1 MPKMPL
7 GNDPKA
13 QPQAPPDIH
22 GAAAGATTTPTGL
35 PRVLVSDPIEESG
48 LAALQGV
55 AAIDVRTDLTPAQ
68 LLEVIGE
75 YDALMVRSQTKVT
88 AEVIEAG
95 KKLRIIGRAGVGVD
109 NIDVPT
115 ATRKGVV
122 VVNSPAGNTIAAAE
136 QTIAMMFALA
146 RHIAPA
152 DASVKR
158 GEWKRS
164 AFTGVELFDKV
175 LGVVGLGKIGSHVAN
190 VARAAG
196 MRVVGYDP
204 FVSPERAAEMGVTL
218 ASVEELVSQADF
230 ITLHVPK
237 TPETTNLLDAAMLA
251 RAKKGVRIVNCAR
264 GGIIDEAALV
274 AAVESGHVAGVAL
287 DVFAKEPLENDALR
301 QLGNKA
307 VLTPH
312 LGASTEEAQ
321 MNVAI
326 DVAEQIAEVLR
337 GGEARSA
344 VNIPN
349 LRPELMAALKPYMT
363 LVERLGTVAGQ
374 LADGPIEAVE
384 VTFAGGLAE
393 HETKPLLNALLKGVL
408 TPILAEGVNFVNAGF
423 LAKERGIHVT
433 EAKTPDA
440 QDYVDLV
447 KVRVRT
453 AQRERVVA
461 GTLLHHD
468 LPTIV
473 QVDDYAF
480 NLFLRG
486 VMLFAPHQDV
496 PGTVGKV
503 GTLLGEHNVN
513 IFGMQLG
520 RSAVRGP
527 ALMVLNLD
535 DRVPEAVLDQIRALP
550 GFFDVK
556 SVAV

>member
-1 MPKMPL
+1 MPETQT
-7 GNDPKA
+7 G
-13 QPQAPPDIH
+13 QT
-22 GAAAGATTTPTGL
+22 AGTPTTL
-35 PRVLVSDPIEESG
+35 PRVLVSDPIDASG
-48 LAALQGV
+48 LTALQGV
-55 AAIDVRTDLTPAQ
+55 AQIELRTDLTPAQ

-95 KKLRIIGRAGVGVD
+95 KQLRIIGRAGVGVD
-109 NIDVPT
+109 NIDVPA
-115 ATRKGVV
+115 ATRRGIV

-136 QTIAMMFALA
+136 HTIAMMFALA
-146 RHIAPA
+146 RHVAPA
-152 DASVKR
+152 DASTKR
-158 GEWKRS
+158 GEWKRAQFMGS
-164 AFTGVELFDKV
+164 ELFNKV

-196 MRVVGYDP
+196 MKVVAYDP
-204 FVSPERAAEMGVTL
+204 FVTPERAAELGVSL
-218 ASVEELVSQADF
+218 ASVEELVGQADF

-237 TPETTNLLDAAMLA
+237 TPETANLFDAAMF
-251 RAKKGVRIVNCAR
+251 AKAKPGVRIINCAR
-264 GGIIDEAALV
+264 GGIIDEAAL
-274 AAVESGHVAGVAL
+274 ADAITAGKVAGAAL
-287 DVFAKEPLENDALR
+287 DVFAEEPLKNDVLR
-301 QLGNKA
+301 QLGDKV

-321 MNVAI
+321 VNVAI
-326 DVAEQIAEVLR
+326 DVAEQIAEVLK

-349 LRPELMAALKPYMT
+349 LRPELMSALKPYMG
-363 LVERLGTVAGQ
+363 LVECLGMVAGQ
-374 LADGPIEAVE
+374 LADGPIEALE
-384 VTFAGGLAE
+384 ITFAGELAN
-393 HETKPLLNALLKGVL
+393 HETKPLTNALLKGLL

-440 QDYVDLV
+440 ADYVDLV
-447 KVRVRT
+447 RVKVRT

-468 LPTIV
+468 LPSVV
-473 QVDDYAF
+473 QIDDYAF

-486 VMLFAPHQDV
+486 TMLFAPHQDV

-503 GTLLGEHNVN
+503 GTLLGESNIN

-535 DRVPEAVLDQIRALP
+535 DVVPEAVLDQIRGLP

-556 SVAV
+556 VVRV

>member
-1 MPKMPL
+1 
-7 GNDPKA
+7 
-13 QPQAPPDIH
+13 
-22 GAAAGATTTPTGL
+22 
-35 PRVLVSDPIEESG
+35 
-48 LAALQGV
+48 
-55 AAIDVRTDLTPAQ
+55 
-68 LLEVIGE
+68 
-75 YDALMVRSQTKVT
+75 
-88 AEVIEAG
+88 
-95 KKLRIIGRAGVGVD
+95 
-109 NIDVPT
+109 
-115 ATRKGVV
+115 
-122 VVNSPAGNTIAAAE
+122 
-136 QTIAMMFALA
+136 MFALA
-146 RHIAPA
+146 RHVAPA
-152 DASVKR
+152 DASTKA
-158 GEWKRS
+158 GEWKR
-164 AFTGVELFDKV
+164 AKYMGVELFDKV
-175 LGVVGLGKIGSHVAN
+175 LGVIGLGKIGSHVAN

-196 MRVVGYDP
+196 MRVVAYDP
-204 FVSPERAAEMGVTL
+204 FVTPERAAEMGVTL
-218 ASVEELVSQADF
+218 ASVEELVGQADF

-237 TPETTNLLDAAMLA
+237 TPETTNLLDAKMLA
-251 RAKKGVRIVNCAR
+251 KAKKGVRIVNCAR
-264 GGIIDEAALV
+264 GGIIDEPAL
-274 AAVESGHVAGVAL
+274 AEAIRSGHVAGAAL
-287 DVFAKEPLENDALR
+287 DVFAKEPLENDELR
-301 QLGNKA
+301 QLGDKV

-349 LRPELMAALKPYMT
+349 LRPELMKTLKPYMG
-363 LVERLGTVAGQ
+363 LAEKLGTIAGQ
-374 LADGPIEAVE
+374 LAEGPIEALE
-384 VTFAGGLAE
+384 VTFAGSLAD

-440 QDYVDLV
+440 ADYVDLIR
-447 KVRVRT
+447 VRVRT
-453 AQRERVVA
+453 SQRERVVA

-473 QVDDYAF
+473 QVDEYAF

-503 GTLLGEHNVN
+503 GTLLGENNIN

-535 DRVPEAVLDQIRALP
+535 DVVPEAVLGRIRALP

-556 SVAV
+556 AVAL